1 MYEDKTLNCAECKSD
16 FVFSES
22 EQEFYAEKGFQNEPK
37 RCPSCRSER
46 KKQRRSTRQMYDV
59 VCDSC
64 GKDTQVPFLP
74 RGDRPVYCDECFKAN
89 QNR

>member
-1 MYEDKTLNCAECKSD
+1 MYEDKTLNCAECSEE
-16 FVFSES
+16 FVFSAS

-37 RCPSCRSER
+37 RCPSCRSAR
-46 KKQRRSTRQMYDV
+46 KKERRSTRQMHDV
-59 VCDSC
+59 VCDGC
-64 GKDTQVPFLP
+64 GKTAQVPFLP